1 MNFENPYVTLLRKKC
16 ACESNICHKNFNRI
30 FKELFPTHFV
40 GNIYLIDKVLS
51 KNLNLELTL
60 LKNTYTPQSTLN
72 IKLRHKKQKQN
83 ITTFN

>member
-1 MNFENPYVTLLRKKC
+1 M
-16 ACESNICHKNFNRI
+16 
-30 FKELFPTHFV
+30 FPTHFV

-60 LKNTYTPQSTLN
+60 LKNTYTPQNTLN

-83 ITTFN
+83 ITTFNENQ